1 MITTSVTLLGFAV
14 AMGLA
19 LAALALR
26 EGGGRPRRV
35 PLAALAHGS
44 LGVAGLAV
52 LLIALQGP
60 VRGLRT
66 GTSSFGLIAAILFA
80 VAIALGLL
88 LRFVHRRR
96 AGTSGA
102 LISAHAGAAIAGFT
116 ILLAWAGLD

>member
-1 MITTSVTLLGFAV
+1 MITTSVTLLSCAV
-14 AMGLA
+14 AAGLA

-26 EGGGRPRRV
+26 EGRDRPRRL

-66 GTSSFGLIAAILFA
+66 GTSSFGVIAAILFGI
-80 VAIALGLL
+80 AILLGLL
-88 LRFVHRRR
+88 IRLWYRRR
-96 AGTSGA
+96 DGTPGL
-102 LISAHAGAAIAGFT
+102 LITAHAGAAVAGFT
-116 ILLAWAGLD
+116 ILLAWVGLA